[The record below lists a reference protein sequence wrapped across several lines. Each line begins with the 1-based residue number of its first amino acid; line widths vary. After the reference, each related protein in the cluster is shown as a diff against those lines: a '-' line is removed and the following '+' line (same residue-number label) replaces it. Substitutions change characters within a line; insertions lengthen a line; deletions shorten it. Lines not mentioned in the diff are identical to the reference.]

1 MTKVL
6 LVLSSVRDSR
16 VADKILELVQ
26 NELKNFPDLEV
37 DIADFKKNP
46 LPLIDSPDIPASEDF
61 NPTDE
66 NVNKW
71 TNQVISTDAIVILE
85 AEYNHSYTPIIKNAI
100 DWIYKP
106 WINKPVAFIGYGWV
120 GGARAI
126 KHLRDVFASNI
137 SANVLDTEANLCFT
151 KDIELDGTPIG
162 STASQAINNVLK
174 AIQNV

>member
-6 LVLSSVRDSR
+6 LVLSSVRDGR
-16 VADKILELVQ
+16 AADKVLELVQ
-26 NELKNFPDLEV
+26 NELKNFPNLEV

-46 LPLIDSPDIPASEDF
+46 LPLIDSHDIPASEDF
-61 NPTDE
+61 NPADE
-66 NVNKW
+66 NVKKW
-71 TNQVISTDAIVILE
+71 TNQVISADVIVILE

-137 SANVLDTEANLCFT
+137 SVNVLDTEANLCFT
-151 KDIELDGTPIG
+151 KDIELDGAPIG
-162 STASQAINNVLK
+162 DTASQAINNVLK